1 MVNDAPKKANS
12 TCRKSRD
19 DNAGG
24 GVASK
29 FRIPKH
35 VCLAMVGVRQN
46 KSKGFI
52 LK

>member
-24 GVASK
+24 EVAAKNHNSK
-29 FRIPKH
+29 TRMPGYGGCETK
-35 VCLAMVGVRQN
+35 QE
-46 KSKGFI
+46 
-52 LK
+52 